1 MEENFANSENLYYL
15 CTKFQKMKRKLFIG
29 IVSCFMAIG
38 LYAETVRVLRFVPV
52 AGEESEVA
60 SEDLQRVV
68 FTRDSVVLISAK
80 DGEATPMYKYDY
92 RSILF
97 AKGGSTAIEEERSET
112 VSTVRSE
119 KFIKDG
125 QLFIRRDG
133 KVYNIFGLKIN

>member
-1 MEENFANSENLYYL
+1 
-15 CTKFQKMKRKLFIG
+15 MKRKLFIG

-68 FTRDSVVLISAK
+68 FTRDSVVLISAR

-97 AKGGSTAIEEERSET
+97 AKGGSTAIEEDRSET

-125 QLFIRRDG
+125 QLYIRHKG
-133 KVYNIFGLKIN
+133 ILYNVLGFEVR

>member
-1 MEENFANSENLYYL
+1 
-15 CTKFQKMKRKLFIG
+15 MKRKLFIG

-68 FTRDSVVLISAK
+68 FTRDSIVLISAR

-125 QLFIRRDG
+125 QLYIRHKG
-133 KVYNIFGLKIN
+133 ILYNVLGFEVR

>member
-1 MEENFANSENLYYL
+1 
-15 CTKFQKMKRKLFIG
+15 
-29 IVSCFMAIG
+29 MAIG

-68 FTRDSVVLISAK
+68 FTRDSIVLISAR

-97 AKGGSTAIEEERSET
+97 AKGGSTAIEEVKSEEL
-112 VSTVRSE
+112 RAKSE

-125 QLFIRRDG
+125 QLYIRHKG
-133 KVYNIFGLKIN
+133 ILYNVLGFEVR